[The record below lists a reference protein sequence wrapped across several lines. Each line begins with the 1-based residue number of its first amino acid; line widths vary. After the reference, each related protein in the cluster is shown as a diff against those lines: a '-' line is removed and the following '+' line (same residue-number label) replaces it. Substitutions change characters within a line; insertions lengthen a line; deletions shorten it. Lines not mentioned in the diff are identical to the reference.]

1 MGRIETNC
9 PEIELAERMADKV
22 SLQKVMHYAAYYSG
36 ARAAI
41 LKLVDEQQV
50 RIPDQEK
57 VYDNAFFKLITTSLD
72 NTRRFM
78 DGQQIRYRNHE
89 RNKRGKLVKCEA
101 YFVEYG
107 KTH

>member
-1 MGRIETNC
+1 MQGKLNLRNVMNC
-9 PEIELAERMADKV
+9 
-22 SLQKVMHYAAYYSG
+22 SAYYRG

-41 LKLVDEQQV
+41 LKLVNEYQV
-50 RIPDQEK
+50 RIPEQEK
-57 VYDNAFFKLITTSLD
+57 VYDNAFFKLITASLD
-72 NTRRFM
+72 NTRRFI